1 MVRCERAGSVPV
13 PQLALNSLRKASDM
27 STDLETAAW
36 EALRGVKF
44 PGMSRDIV
52 SFGFVSRIKAC
63 AGQVA
68 VELQMATHNPAAA
81 EKVKEAA
88 EQALRAIP
96 EVEEVL
102 VNINVVKPTT
112 REEAAQKAISQ
123 DSSLIPDVRH
133 VVAVA
138 SGKGGVGKSTVAA
151 NLAVKLGQLGYRVG
165 LLDADIYGPSVPTM
179 FGITDKPR
187 VDGNRIIPFQ
197 KYGIKLMSLGFIME
211 TDTPVIWRGPM
222 VMRAIEQMLGDV
234 EWGELDYLILDL
246 PPGTGDAQLT
256 VTQKVPLAG
265 AVIVTT
271 PQDVAL
277 IDARKGLAMFK
288 KVNVPVI
295 GIIENMSSF
304 VCPHCGEVTDIFKRG
319 GGERTAEILQTA
331 YLGAIPLDP
340 KIVLGG
346 DAGVPIVVAEPDGP
360 HAEAFK
366 RVSEAVVDEVAHQ
379 TEMKPKLSI
388 V

>member
-1 MVRCERAGSVPV
+1 MANDFE
-13 PQLALNSLRKASDM
+13 
-27 STDLETAAW
+27 STVW
-36 EALRGVKF
+36 EALKTVKF

-52 SFGFVSRIKAC
+52 SFGFVHQVKAC
-63 AGQVA
+63 AGVVA
-68 VELQMATHNPAAA
+68 VDLQMATHNPAAG
-81 EKVKEAA
+81 EKVRE
-88 EQALRAIP
+88 EVERVLRTLP
-96 EVEEVL
+96 EVQEVR
-102 VNINVVKPTT
+102 VDIHVTKPPT
-112 REEAAQKAISQ
+112 REESAQRAVAQ
-123 DSSLIPDVRH
+123 DATLIPEVRH

-151 NLAVKLGQLGYRVG
+151 NLAVALAQQGYRVG
-165 LLDADIYGPSVPTM
+165 LLDSDIYGPSVPMM
-179 FGITDKPR
+179 FGITEKPF
-187 VDGNRIIPFQ
+187 VNGNRILPFE
-197 KYGIKLMSLGFIME
+197 KYGLKLMSLGFILE

-234 EWGELDYLILDL
+234 EWGALDYMILDL

-256 VTQKVPLAG
+256 VTQRVPLAG

-295 GIIENMSSF
+295 GIIENMSTF
-304 VCPHCGEVTDIFKRG
+304 ICPHCGEATDIFKKDG
-319 GGERTAEILQTA
+319 GRKTADLLGTA
-331 YLGAIPLDP
+331 FLGAIPLDP

-346 DAGVPIVVAEPDGP
+346 DAGVPIVVAEPRGP
-360 HAEAFK
+360 HADAFR
-366 RVSEAVVDEVAHQ
+366 RVAQAVVEEVARQEAV
-379 TEMKPKLSI
+379 KPKLSI